1 MNPRTLPRL
10 SALALAFIAP
20 TLMAAEKREIR
31 FNRDIRPILSD
42 NCFQCHGFDEKTR
55 KADRRLDIRE
65 GALLEK
71 EGIKAI
77 VPGDLRSSE
86 MHKRIHSED
95 ADEVM
100 PPPKNGKRIS
110 KEQRALLDEWIMQGA
125 PYEPHWAY
133 TPPTKT
139 AIPANTHPVDHLI
152 ESRLAT
158 LGLRLSPEADKRTLA
173 RRAHADL
180 TGLPPT
186 PVNVESFEEDKSPD
200 AFERLVDSLI
210 ASPHFGERMAIPW
223 LDVVRFADTIG
234 YHSDNPR
241 NIWPYR
247 DYVIKAFTENKRFDQ
262 FTIEQLAG
270 DLLPNSTLEQK
281 VASAFNRLLLTT
293 EEGGAQAKDYEA
305 RMLTDRVRAVGTV
318 WLAQTIGCAQ
328 CHDHKFDPISTR
340 DFYTMGA
347 FFADISEGII
357 GKREEGILVPQ
368 PAEEKKMSEIN
379 QQLARLRGDLAA
391 ESEERRKQ
399 QADWEA
405 TLANGPTDVA
415 WTAVSPE
422 KLHADK
428 GSKLNHVGDGIV
440 EVGAANSPAGES
452 YVITFKTPPG
462 TTAGLKLDALRS
474 ESLPN
479 QGPGRSPKG
488 AFIINEITI
497 KEGNTPLK
505 ISEASATYEAKAHP
519 AKQAIDDKTDERN
532 GWSNSGQTGKDASIY
547 LEMAVPISGEKTIT
561 VTLRQTSGDNQTL
574 GRFRIS
580 TTQTPAPIR
589 APNVQYPEEIIK
601 AIILPTEKRTAAQN
615 TKLAAHF
622 RATAPQF
629 AEIRQRISQTE
640 TDRLN
645 FEKSVAHCIVSVHT
659 DNKRTVRILP
669 RGDWQNDTG
678 EIVNPELP
686 HYLPRPE
693 DPGRPLTRLDLANW
707 IVSRQNPL
715 TARVFVNRLWKQF
728 FGTGLSKV
736 LDDLGTQGEPPM
748 YAELLDWLACEFVD
762 SGWDVKHM
770 VRLLV
775 TSRAYRQTSTASKDL
790 LAKDPYNRELARQ
803 SRWRLDAEF
812 VRDTALSV
820 SGLLNAAI
828 GGPSSKPYQP
838 EGYWENLNF
847 PARTYP
853 NDTDSKQFRRGLYTW
868 WQRSYV
874 HPSMLAFDAPTREE
888 CTAERI
894 RSNIPQQALV
904 LLNDP
909 TYVESARN
917 LAARIVLL
925 KEGDVSSR
933 LAWAFS
939 QVLQRHPTKLETDE
953 LTALYGKHVREFS
966 ETPSSAEALVKIG
979 ISERPGNAPQAEL
992 AAWTSIA
999 RVLLNLHET
1008 ITRS

>member
-1 MNPRTLPRL
+1 MNLRTFRRL
-10 SALALAFIAP
+10 SALAFACLAP
-20 TLMAAEKREIR
+20 TMMAAEKREIR

-86 MHKRIHSED
+86 MHRRIHSED
-95 ADEVM
+95 AEEVM

-110 KEQRALLDEWIMQGA
+110 KEQRALLDEWIRQGA

-133 TPPTKT
+133 TPPSKI
-139 AIPANTHPVDHLI
+139 AVPANTHPVDHLI
-152 ESRLAT
+152 QSRLAT
-158 LGLRLSPEADKRTLA
+158 LGLRPSPEADKRTLA

-186 PVNVESFEEDKSPD
+186 PENVRSFDEDKSPE
-200 AFERLVDSLI
+200 AFERLVDSLM

-241 NIWPYR
+241 NVWPYR
-247 DYVIKAFTENKRFDQ
+247 DYVIKSFTENKRFDQ

-368 PAEEKKMSEIN
+368 PAEEKKISEMN
-379 QQLARLRGDLAA
+379 QQLAGLRGELAA
-391 ESEERRKQ
+391 ESDERRKH
-399 QADWEA
+399 QAAWEA
-405 TLANGPTDVA
+405 DLANGPVDVA
-415 WTAVSPE
+415 WTALSPE

-428 GSKLNHVGDGIV
+428 GSKLNHVGEGVI
-440 EVGAANSPAGES
+440 EAATTNSPATDS

-462 TTAGLKLDALRS
+462 TTAGLKLDALCS
-474 ESLPN
+474 EPLPN
-479 QGPGRSPKG
+479 NGPGRSPKG

-497 KEGNTPLK
+497 KEGSTPLK

-519 AKQAIDDKTDERN
+519 AKQAIDDKSDERN
-532 GWSNSGQTGKDASIY
+532 GWSNSGLTGKDASIY
-547 LEMAVPISGEKTIT
+547 LEMAAPISGEKTIT
-561 VTLRQTSGDNQTL
+561 VTLRQTSGDSQTM

-580 TTQTPAPIR
+580 ATQSPAPIR

-601 AIILPTEKRTAAQN
+601 AISLPTEKRTAAQN

-622 RATAPQF
+622 RATAPEF
-629 AEIRQRISQTE
+629 AEIRQRINQTE
-640 TDRLN
+640 TERVN
-645 FEKSVAHCIVSVHT
+645 FEKSVGHCIVSVHT

-669 RGDWQNDTG
+669 RGDWQNDAG
-678 EIVNPELP
+678 EIVNPALP
-686 HYLPRPE
+686 HYLPKPE
-693 DPGRPLTRLDLANW
+693 DSERLLTRLDLANW

-748 YAELLDWLACEFVD
+748 YAELLDWLACEFMD

-775 TSRAYRQTSTASKDL
+775 TSRAYRQTSTANKDL
-790 LAKDPYNRELARQ
+790 LARDPYNRELARQ

-925 KEGDVSSR
+925 KEADTSSR
-933 LAWAFS
+933 LAWAFA
-939 QVLQRHPTKLETDE
+939 QVLQRNPTKVEADE
-953 LTALYGKHVREFS
+953 LTALYGKHVKEFS

>member
-1 MNPRTLPRL
+1 
-10 SALALAFIAP
+10 
-20 TLMAAEKREIR
+20 MAAEKREIR

-110 KEQRALLDEWIMQGA
+110 KEQRALLDEWIRQGA

-133 TPPTKT
+133 TPPSKV
-139 AIPANTHPVDHLI
+139 AVPAHTHPVDHLI

-173 RRAHADL
+173 RRVHADL

-186 PVNVESFEEDKSPD
+186 PANVKSFEEDKSPD

-379 QQLARLRGDLAA
+379 QQLASLRGDLAA

-415 WTAVSPE
+415 WTTVAPE

-440 EVGAANSPAGES
+440 EVGAANNPAGES

-640 TDRLN
+640 TDRVN

-939 QVLQRHPTKLETDE
+939 QVLQRNPTKLETDE

>member
-10 SALALAFIAP
+10 SALALACLAP

-86 MHKRIHSED
+86 MHRRIHSED

-110 KEQRALLDEWIMQGA
+110 KEQRALLDEWIRQGA

-133 TPPTKT
+133 TPPSKV
-139 AIPANTHPVDHLI
+139 AVPANTHPVDHLI

-186 PVNVESFEEDKSPD
+186 PANVKSFEDDKSPD
-200 AFERLVDSLI
+200 AFERLVDSLM

-241 NIWPYR
+241 NVWPYR

-379 QQLARLRGDLAA
+379 QQLASLRGDLAT

-428 GSKLNHVGDGIV
+428 GSQLNHVGNGIV

-532 GWSNSGQTGKDASIY
+532 GWSNSGLIGKDASIY
-547 LEMAVPISGEKTIT
+547 LEMATPISGEKTIT

-580 TTQTPAPIR
+580 ATQTPAPIR
-589 APNVQYPEEIIK
+589 APNVQYPEDIIK
-601 AIILPTEKRTAAQN
+601 AISLPTEKRTAAQN

-640 TDRLN
+640 TDRVN

-925 KEGDVSSR
+925 KEVDVSSR
-933 LAWAFS
+933 LAWAFA
-939 QVLQRHPTKLETDE
+939 QVLQRNPTKLETDE